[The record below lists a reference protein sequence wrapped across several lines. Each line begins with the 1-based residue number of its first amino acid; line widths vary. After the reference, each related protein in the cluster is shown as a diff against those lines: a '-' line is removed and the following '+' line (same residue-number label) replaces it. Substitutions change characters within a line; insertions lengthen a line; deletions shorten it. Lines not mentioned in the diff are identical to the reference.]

1 MKNILYLLSFL
12 FVFSLNA
19 QKNKNGNLYDKHP
32 GIDLVS
38 SFHQAIA
45 TGDLEK
51 ASEILHEN
59 VKWYDGN
66 TNDREIGGK
75 ETVLGNI
82 NWFKNYFDYVS
93 FNDSPGAYP
102 DALEYKKDGNWVQSW
117 FNVYGVHK
125 TTGVELDH
133 PVLRLD
139 GPIQHQLFYAHH
151 KR

>member
-51 ASEILHEN
+51 ASDILHDD

-66 TNDREIGGK
+66 TENKDAA
-75 ETVLGNI
+75 
-82 NWFKNYFDYVS
+82 VS
-93 FNDSPGAYP
+93 YTHLTLPTKA
-102 DALEYKKDGNWVQSW
+102 
-117 FNVYGVHK
+117 
-125 TTGVELDH
+125 
-133 PVLRLD
+133 
-139 GPIQHQLFYAHH
+139 
-151 KR
+151 

>member
-32 GIDLVS
+32 GIDLVA

-66 TNDREIGGK
+66 TNNREIGGK

-93 FNDSPGAYP
+93 FNDS
-102 DALEYKKDGNWVQSW
+102 LE
-117 FNVYGVHK
+117 H
-125 TTGVELDH
+125 
-133 PVLRLD
+133 
-139 GPIQHQLFYAHH
+139 IQML
-151 KR
+151 